1 MKKMAWKGTMAV
13 ILLCVSFSGF
23 AGAPAQTPDQLIKNL
38 VEAARKGDVEGFLSG
53 LTEGSRKAVTESVAN
68 RSALRQ
74 ALEDFEKALDER
86 FGRGAEV
93 LATPQDD
100 LKTAIGRLAGAEV
113 ISQAE
118 RPDGSVELRVK
129 TAIKVEDEHTVNR
142 EDTLVARREGGDWK
156 LALGFAADRGMTAER
171 KAAAGRIAREVRDG
185 KYKDRLAAMLALAD
199 AWARKEGPTK

>member
-1 MKKMAWKGTMAV
+1 MKKMAWNGTMTV
-13 ILLCVSFSGF
+13 ILCVSPSVF
-23 AGAPAQTPDQLIKNL
+23 AGEPARTPDQLIKNL

-53 LTEGSRKAVTESVAN
+53 LTEGSRKALTESVAN

-74 ALEDFEKALDER
+74 ALDDFEKALDER
-86 FGRGAEV
+86 FGGGAEV

-129 TAIKVEDEHTVNR
+129 TAIKVDGERTVNR

-156 LALGFAADRGMTAER
+156 LALGFAADGGMTAER
-171 KAAAGRIAREVRDG
+171 KAVAGRIAREVRDG
-185 KYKDRLAAMLALAD
+185 KYKDRLAAMSALAD
-199 AWARKEGPTK
+199 AWARKEGPSK